1 MTGDGS
7 TMIAERRKNDRR
19 AWWMRAYQSVITTVI
34 AAAIV
39 WGVQTLANLDKSV
52 AAIRPRL
59 DSIDL
64 QVAGSYRS
72 SEARVAIA
80 SLQRQ
85 IERGDAKDAD
95 HDRKLDDLDHR
106 VDAIERRHGAA
117 ASAAKRARQ

>member
-1 MTGDGS
+1 MVE
-7 TMIAERRKNDRR
+7 ERRKSERR

-52 AAIRPRL
+52 AAITPRL

-72 SEARVAIA
+72 SEARIAIA

-85 IERGDAKDAD
+85 LDAGDAKDAD

-106 VDAIERRHGAA
+106 VDAIERRHGTAA
-117 ASAAKRARQ
+117 VARRNGARP